1 MAKYSKKAQELV
13 KRIMR
18 RKKAGKLYSSSG
30 DKVTDDKQ
38 AIAIALSE
46 AREKGYKVP
55 PADENDEKKSGDDDS
70 GKK

>member
-1 MAKYSKKAQELV
+1 MAKYSKATQNLV
-13 KRIMR
+13 RQIMR

-46 AREKGYKVP
+46 ARKKGYKAP
-55 PADENDEKKSGDDDS
+55 EKEDDDAEN
-70 GKK
+70 KK